1 MTKIKVDTFFFTVSK
16 KADYAFKEILLL
28 FSNM

>member
-1 MTKIKVDTFFFTVSK
+1 MTKIKVDMFFTVSK